1 MKLTGIE
8 KMENCLSGEFV
19 YKYFFDGEWKGDAL
33 KLIAALGTMKYYG
46 DFPRPLFEIKC
57 SDGTI
62 LKGVESAREFR
73 VIFPRESGEPEREI
87 FKKRCIETAEII

>member
-8 KMENCLSGEFV
+8 KMENCISGEFV
-19 YKYFFDGEWKGDAL
+19 YKYFFDREWERETIKV
-33 KLIAALGTMKYYG
+33 IAALGTMKYYG

-57 SDGTI
+57 PDGTI

-73 VIFPRESGEPEREI
+73 VIFPRKSGDQEREA
-87 FKKRCIETAEII
+87 FKERCIEMAETM